1 MKKVLLFL
9 AIALLLTGCD
19 SKVTTVTNP
28 NGDSKTYQFFINAD
42 YTPEVYTLKLK
53 NDETDIT
60 IINDQNR
67 NYYRLK
73 NQSEVTEII
82 EKDSMKYTI
91 SKATKTYT
99 EEPITLL
106 DDYGLGYLPA
116 DMEVL
121 KTQSY
126 KTGKE
131 WHGLTRYTF
140 EEYDYEGGTTTYYF
154 KGDKLK
160 YIKNKT
166 ALEENTV
173 EFISINNK
181 VKDNQF
187 DLPDNYQAITY

>member
-1 MKKVLLFL
+1 M
-9 AIALLLTGCD
+9 
-19 SKVTTVTNP
+19 NP

-42 YTPEVYTLKLK
+42 YNPEIYTLKLK

-60 IINDQNR
+60 IINDQDR

-73 NQSEVTEII
+73 TQSGITEVI
-82 EKDSMKYTI
+82 EKNSIKYTI

-106 DDYGLGYLPA
+106 DNYGLGYLPA

-126 KTGKE
+126 KTGTK

-140 EEYDYEGGTTTYYF
+140 EEYDYDGGTTTYYF
-154 KGDKLK
+154 KGNELK
-160 YIKNKT
+160 YIENKT

-181 VKDNQF
+181 IDDTKF
-187 DLPDNYQAITY
+187 DLPNNYQAITY